1 MIEHMNEH
9 PVPAPSPSL
18 TEDERAMLESLITS
32 LEAAER
38 GISAFE
44 GLKAQLLTAALELGL
59 ARIPRSGTQGD
70 LPVREIAAEIGA
82 ALRVSDRTVQRRL
95 DQARELTTRFPA
107 VHDALTSGR
116 IGRAHVSVILEVG
129 ARLDDADLRRRFEAR
144 VLAVAE
150 RESAARL
157 APVARAAA
165 ERLMPRTLE
174 ERHHEAAAHRRVAVV
189 DLDDAMSELSLVA
202 PATLVHG
209 IFDRLTQQARE
220 VASAEGARRGED
232 PGEEEDPGAEK
243 DARTLDQLRADLL
256 CDVAL
261 TAAPGA
267 HEPAAL
273 LGAIRAE
280 VALSVPVLTLAGR
293 RGDAPMLDGTLPVDV
308 QTAVR
313 LVGAAAG
320 WDRVLTHPVSGGVL
334 AVDRYRP
341 SARLRRFLRAI
352 DERCRFPACR
362 LTARR
367 CDLDHVH
374 DAALG
379 GPTAAGNL
387 TDLCRRHHVL
397 KHHSAWTVRKRT
409 DGTVLWTGPTGR
421 RYPDLLPRVAFAD
434 DEGPPPF

>member
-1 MIEHMNEH
+1 MIERMNQH
-9 PVPAPSPSL
+9 PLPASSPSL
-18 TEDERAMLESLITS
+18 SDDERAMLESIVTS

-59 ARIPRSGTQGD
+59 ARLPRSGAHGD

-95 DQARELTTRFPA
+95 DQARELTARFPA

-116 IGRAHVSVILEVG
+116 IGRAHVNVIVEAG
-129 ARLDDADLRRRFEAR
+129 AGLDDAELRRRFEAQ

-174 ERHHEAAAHRRVAVV
+174 ERHGEAVEHRRVAVV

-220 VASAEGARRGED
+220 VASTGGGRRGDDPGEED
-232 PGEEEDPGAEK
+232 PGEVK

-256 CDVAL
+256 CDIAL
-261 TAAPGA
+261 TAAPRA

-293 RGDAPMLDGTLPVDV
+293 PGDAPMLDGTQPVDV
-308 QTAVR
+308 PTAVR
-313 LVGAAAG
+313 LVGGASG

-362 LTARR
+362 LPARR
-367 CDLDHVH
+367 CDVDHVH

-379 GPTAAGNL
+379 GPTVAGNL

-397 KHHSAWTVRKRT
+397 KHHSAWTIRKQA

-421 RYPDLLPRVAFAD
+421 RYPDRLPRVAFAD